1 MWRQSRLLDLK
12 LWQTARQSA
21 EQTWQGGACTFTLR
35 QKHTSAGKVRIRSL
49 EQELAKLKATSLEQ
63 LQEQVKHKA
72 EAESSSNNQP
82 QLDLRKLALQAF
94 REHNTS
100 LPLVKGQLLKGTVIR
115 VDRRTVW
122 LDVGLAKHA
131 KFFRSQ
137 VQVSQVK
144 QTTSTEQRSG
154 PNDIHV
160 GDVLHVTLE
169 TSETPFGDPVVILD
183 PPRDADHFNMAR
195 NELRAALESGEP
207 VMGRL
212 LNPLI
217 GGYAVGVG
225 GIVGFCSFKNCSLPV
240 ASRLGVLQPFRVMAF
255 RDMPFNLVLQDAQ
268 VGARRNM
275 EARPNTYTTT
285 PANTS
290 RPQADK

>member
-1 MWRQSRLLDLK
+1 MCTWIDSLLCK
-12 LWQTARQSA
+12 TQA
-21 EQTWQGGACTFTLR
+21 
-35 QKHTSAGKVRIRSL
+35 
-49 EQELAKLKATSLEQ
+49 
-63 LQEQVKHKA
+63 
-72 EAESSSNNQP
+72 SSF
-82 QLDLRKLALQAF
+82 LT
-94 REHNTS
+94 H
-100 LPLVKGQLLKGTVIR
+100 LL
-115 VDRRTVW
+115 
-122 LDVGLAKHA
+122 LC
-131 KFFRSQ
+131 RSQ

-144 QTTSTEQRSG
+144 QTTSTEQRNG

-169 TSETPFGDPVVILD
+169 TSETPFGDPAVILD
-183 PPRDADHFNMAR
+183 PPREADHFNMAR

-268 VGARRNM
+268 VSTRRNM
-275 EARPNTYTTT
+275 EARPNTYTPN

-290 RPQADK
+290 RP